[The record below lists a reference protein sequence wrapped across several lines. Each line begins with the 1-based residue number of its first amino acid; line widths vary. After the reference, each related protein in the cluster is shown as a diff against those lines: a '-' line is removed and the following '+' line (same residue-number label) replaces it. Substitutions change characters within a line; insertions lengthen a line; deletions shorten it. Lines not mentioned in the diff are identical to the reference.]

1 VACTRLK
8 FIIKLINI
16 LIISS
21 IMKKVVICL
30 LMIFLVP
37 SVFADWFH
45 NSENVLVHI
54 DISGNTEIVP
64 AGAYVDT
71 ATVNLTFFPKQTS
84 TQDLVQLE
92 TDPNAD
98 VSDKTIIFRWK
109 NPQNSFG
116 FKVSSDV
123 RTTNTIA
130 QVNEKIN
137 FPITSLPEDIKI
149 YTKPSA
155 TIDSDNEDIIQI
167 ASELVKGEDDLY
179 SAVFK
184 LAQWTKSDVNYNLS
198 TMSLPVTQKAS
209 EVLKSKQGVCGDIS
223 SLFMALARSVGIPA
237 RFVSGIA
244 YTNSDLFPEK
254 WGAHGWSEIYFP
266 GYGWVPFDVTYGE
279 FGWIDPTHIRFKD
292 SADSD
297 EASTYYQWVGRN
309 ADLRTGKV
317 EVKTELTDATGIVNA
332 PVSIKANVLKKSV
345 GFGSYNIV
353 EAAIENTA
361 NYYYSTEL
369 YLSKSR
375 EITIIGNNFKSILL
389 LPHEK
394 KTVFWI
400 IKLGGDLSNR
410 YEYTFPLAVGT
421 IDNITSETSFESD
434 YRQAYIS
441 EGEVQQAAKLL
452 EEETTKKYSGNI
464 MLNCSISKNEFYE
477 YETAKV
483 YCTARNTGNIF
494 LSDVSVCFENKCNT
508 TNLGISQEKN
518 FDFDVDKPSAGE
530 QKIPVILK
538 NELVSKASYVNF
550 IINDAPKIEIEN
562 LRFPSE
568 TAYDDNF
575 KIEFTLAKKSLSN
588 PKEVEL
594 SFAQNGVEKKWVI
607 ADFSEDHKYVVDI
620 EAKGLKYGVNDY
632 KINVN
637 YKDGLGKQYNTNKMF
652 SISLTKATP
661 LQRVILFSNGL
672 GMGAIVIVLVGFAAF
687 VGLILW
693 MFKGSKVA

>member
-1 VACTRLK
+1 MKKAGIVYF
-8 FIIKLINI
+8 FILF
-16 LIISS
+16 LIIP
-21 IMKKVVICL
+21 
-30 LMIFLVP
+30 FT
-37 SVFADWFH
+37 FADWFH

-54 DISGNTEIVP
+54 DISGDAEIVP
-64 AGAYVDT
+64 TGAYVDT
-71 ATVNLTFFPKQTS
+71 AAVNLTFFPKQTS
-84 TQDLVQLE
+84 TQDLVRLTTE
-92 TDPNAD
+92 PIAE
-98 VSDKTIIFRWK
+98 VSDKTIIFKWK
-109 NPQNSFG
+109 NPQDNFG

-123 RTTNTIA
+123 KTTNTIV

-137 FPITSLPEDIKI
+137 FPIAELPEDIKI

-155 TIDSDNEDIIQI
+155 TIDSGNEYIIQI

-184 LAQWTKSDVNYNLS
+184 IAQWTKSDVNYNLS

-209 EVLKSKQGVCGDIS
+209 EVLKSRQGVCGDIS

-254 WGAHGWSEIYFP
+254 WGAHGWAEVYFP
-266 GYGWVPFDVTYGE
+266 DYGWVPFDVTYGE

-292 SADSD
+292 SFDSD

-309 ADLRTGKV
+309 ADLKTGKLDI
-317 EVKTELTDATGIVNA
+317 KAELIDATGIVNE
-332 PVSIKANVLKKSV
+332 PVNIEANVLKKSI

-375 EITIIGNNFKSILL
+375 EITIIGNDLKSILL

-410 YEYTFPLAVGT
+410 YEYTFPLVVGT
-421 IDNITSETSFESD
+421 LDNTTSETSFESD
-434 YRQAYIS
+434 YRQTYVS
-441 EGEVQQAAKLL
+441 QDEMQQAAKLL
-452 EEETTKKYSGNI
+452 EEETEKKYSGNV
-464 MLNCSISKNEFYE
+464 MLNCSVSKNEFYE

-483 YCTARNTGNIF
+483 YCTAKNTGNIF
-494 LSDVSVCFENKCNT
+494 LSEVSVCFENKCNA
-508 TNLGISQEKN
+508 TNLGISQTKN
-518 FDFDVDKPSAGE
+518 FVFNVDKSAAGE
-530 QKIPVILK
+530 KEIPVILK
-538 NELVSKASYVNF
+538 NELVSKASYIDF
-550 IINDAPKIEIEN
+550 KINDAPKIEIEN
-562 LRFPSE
+562 LKFPNE

-575 KIEFTLAKKSLSN
+575 KVEFTLAKKSLSN

-594 SFAQNGVEKKWVI
+594 SFVQNGAEKKWFVK
-607 ADFSEDHKYVVDI
+607 DFSEDHKYVVDT
-620 EAKGLKYGVNDY
+620 EAKQLKYGSNDY

-637 YKDGLGKQYNTNKMF
+637 YKDGLGKQYSTNKEF
-652 SISLTKATP
+652 SISLTKATF
-661 LQRVILFSNGL
+661 LQRAILFSNGL
-672 GMGAIVIVLVGFAAF
+672 GKGAIIIVLAGFVAF
-687 VGLILW
+687 AGLILW
-693 MFKGSKVA
+693 MFRRTKTT